1 MSLAVIAVVIAVT
14 EPGAEVI
21 AILLRVDIIA
31 VIAIGRVLV
40 GIRGLIVV
48 APAILLIGLSGT
60 ETFVIARVDSLAE

>member
-1 MSLAVIAVVIAVT
+1 LSLAVIAIIIAVT